1 MESLDGKDVPSPG
14 EVAGLLGTM
23 QRTMSR
29 LAQTDMTA
37 LTAAEQFE
45 VLAALETVDAM
56 RAAVRGEAG
65 AVFEANGGY
74 DEYGYAGLVS
84 CVQAKLNI
92 TRGKARSYKSW
103 AKRARQHPL
112 IIAALK
118 GGLISESLAEQLM
131 SWSEALKDP
140 DLTAKMDDVLLAGAL
155 AGLSQADLRGLYEEA
170 RALAAP
176 ADEDG
181 PEPPDRR
188 LDLTT
193 TLDGAGILRGEL
205 TPECAALLQAGLE
218 AFAKQKA
225 GADDNRGYAVR
236 CHDALVQLL
245 KIALRSGDVPQ
256 SNGQDTTA
264 TVILPLHELRGM
276 DGASAIEDRWA
287 RQMHAA
293 WRGQLTAAHGANGGG
308 ATWLYGDEARAV
320 ACDAMLAPVVTG
332 HLQPAVFAQIIEIG
346 HQLHQLTGQDE
357 NSSALSVA
365 GLELAAAR
373 DQRVLELFLK
383 LTGLVADAVSGPG
396 GLASVLRTGL
406 FNGSA
411 LGKTSLPLDCGDTDY
426 VRPHLRRALNLRH
439 PVCARPGCEQPAY
452 RCQCHHAIPRAMH
465 GPTSMNNC
473 ANLCYYHH
481 QILIHKL
488 GWTIT
493 VNNAGIVTVRKPDGT
508 IDARAP

>member
-1 MESLDGKDVPSPG
+1 METLDGSDVPSPG

-170 RALAAP
+170 RGLAAP

-225 GADDNRGYAVR
+225 GADDNRGYAVQ

-276 DGASAIEDRWA
+276 DGASAIEDAWG

-308 ATWLYGDEARAV
+308 VRPPRLR
-320 ACDAMLAPVVTG
+320 
-332 HLQPAVFAQIIEIG
+332 
-346 HQLHQLTGQDE
+346 
-357 NSSALSVA
+357 
-365 GLELAAAR
+365 AAR
-373 DQRVLELFLK
+373 VPVPVPSRDPPGHARPDQHEQLRQPVLLPPPDPDPQARLDDRRQQRRDRHRTQTRRHHRRPRA
-383 LTGLVADAVSGPG
+383 LTSTPGTSRGEAGRGDAGEGRRRRRGATPG
-396 GLASVLRTGL
+396 RGA
-406 FNGSA
+406 A
-411 LGKTSLPLDCGDTDY
+411 
-426 VRPHLRRALNLRH
+426 RRARQGRT
-439 PVCARPGCEQPAY
+439 C
-452 RCQCHHAIPRAMH
+452 
-465 GPTSMNNC
+465 
-473 ANLCYYHH
+473 
-481 QILIHKL
+481 
-488 GWTIT
+488 
-493 VNNAGIVTVRKPDGT
+493 
-508 IDARAP
+508 